1 MILIIKNTSDINYHD
16 ILANYLNEMNVNFS
30 DEDVYKIITFLNEIY
45 NFNNVTNIVGSKTK
59 DEIFYRHIMDCISIF
74 SLNKEFNQKILA
86 QESILDMGTGAGLP
100 GILFSI
106 LLRNSKVFL
115 LEKNHKKVKF
125 LSDMIS
131 KFNLANTSI
140 INYPAEYVAKDKK
153 YRESFDFITARAV
166 AKINILLELI
176 IPFSK
181 INGKIFL
188 YKSRKVFLEVEE
200 YNKFINKL
208 GCKINKIEEIKVPYL
223 EEFRAILIMD
233 KVTKTPKIF
242 PRDLSL
248 IKKAN
253 LFK

>member
-1 MILIIKNTSDINYHD
+1 MPIIKNTSDINYYN
-16 ILANYLNEMNVNFS
+16 ILKNYLNEMDVNFS
-30 DEDVYKIITFLNEIY
+30 DEDVHKIIIFLNEIF

-59 DEIFYRHIMDCISIF
+59 DEIFHRHIMDCISIF
-74 SLNKEFNQKILA
+74 SLKKEFNQRNLNQKT
-86 QESILDMGTGAGLP
+86 ILDIGTGAGLP

-106 LLRNSKVFL
+106 LLKNSKVFL

-131 KFNLANTSI
+131 RIDLDNTYI
-140 INYPAEYVAKDKK
+140 INYPAEHVAKDKK

-200 YNKFINKL
+200 CNKFIKKL
-208 GCKINKIEEIKVPYL
+208 GCEINKIEEIKVPYL

-233 KVTKTPKIF
+233 KITKTPKIF

-253 LFK
+253 MFK